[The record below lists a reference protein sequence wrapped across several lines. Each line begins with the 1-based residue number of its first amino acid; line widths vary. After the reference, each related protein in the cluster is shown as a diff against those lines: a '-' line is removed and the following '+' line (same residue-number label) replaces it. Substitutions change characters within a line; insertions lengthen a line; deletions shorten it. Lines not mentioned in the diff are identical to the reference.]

1 MVDMLDKNDKKW
13 IKEAII
19 EGVVGGLNE
28 VMIPAMEDMEKRL
41 TARIDGNAKK
51 IDKNADRIDRLDM
64 KVSLIDR
71 RLSQVS
77 DYQGGKLNEY
87 GKEIEKLQS
96 VVA

>member
-41 TARIDGNAKK
+41 TARID
-51 IDKNADRIDRLDM
+51 RLDM